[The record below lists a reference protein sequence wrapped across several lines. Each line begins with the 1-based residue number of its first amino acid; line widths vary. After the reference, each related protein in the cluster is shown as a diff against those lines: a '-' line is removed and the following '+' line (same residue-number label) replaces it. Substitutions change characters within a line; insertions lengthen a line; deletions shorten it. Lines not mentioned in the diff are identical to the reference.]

1 MRDHR
6 LGGIALIAGAL
17 FGIVTMSLHP
27 TGRDL
32 AARESFQSVAN
43 LAIGVHALAIASAP
57 LSFLGALALTQR
69 LQAADRLAVS
79 ALVAYGFGL
88 VAVIIA
94 AAVSGFVGP
103 KLVREL
109 MSSAQPASNVWR
121 IALDYNHL
129 VNQAFAKIFVVA
141 SSIAIALWSTSI
153 VRGRALAAGIG
164 IYGVLLGLATIV
176 ALASGHLELDAHGM
190 GAVVFTQALW
200 FTFAGVA
207 MYRSKAS

>member
-27 TGRDL
+27 TGHDL
-32 AARESFQSVAN
+32 AARESFDAIAN

-69 LQAADRLAVS
+69 LQGADRIAVS

-94 AAVSGFVGP
+94 AAVSGFVAP
-103 KLVREL
+103 SLIREL
-109 MSSAQPASNVWR
+109 MSSAPPASDAWR
-121 IALDYNHL
+121 VALDYNHH

-153 VRGRALAAGIG
+153 VRGRTLATGIG
-164 IYGVLLGLATIV
+164 IYGAVLAPATVV
-176 ALASGHLELDAHGM
+176 ALASGHLELGVHGM
-190 GAVVFTQALW
+190 GAVVFAQALW
-200 FTFAGVA
+200 FTLVGVSL
-207 MYRSKAS
+207 YRS